1 MIELYVYSAGGWMVQ
16 TLNGIAA
23 FCSSPTFK
31 TLIRWGLMLS
41 VLVSVYIWTKKR
53 DLQLLINFF
62 LIFMFI
68 PTILVGVKKS
78 VQVIDVSNITEV
90 KKIDNV
96 PLGLAAPIGLLSS
109 MGYAIARGYEIIV
122 AQPADALQF
131 SKTGLMFGSK
141 IVSKS
146 TSFDLMNPAGIS
158 MFNDY
163 VKSCVVLDIYLSH
176 KYSLQQLMNSTEPYD
191 LIFANP
197 SPLRGIFADGAF
209 QTCQV
214 AARNLQTM
222 LVSETNV
229 NGTTFTHYARKLF
242 PNRADAAPLL
252 GQMMGDSYSYFM
264 QSGRT
269 ASEIMRQNVT
279 MNALRNGLISYGS
292 ANNATAG
299 MVSLAGD
306 MAAQRQMIQNSTG
319 AMIATQYLPLLHT
332 IFFAILI
339 GIFPFMVVMAS
350 INTLS
355 MRVVRMYI
363 MALGSLQL
371 WPIAFAICNG
381 AMVWFLKADSP
392 TGITLSN
399 MSQLQQQHAMAGSMA
414 GWLMTS
420 IPVICWGVMSGI
432 GGIMSTAASTFVAS
446 DTGAAAQS
454 AGRVAEGNYA
464 FNNMQMENVQGNKWD
479 TNRSYAAGANT
490 QQLENGAMV
499 TQTAGGAM
507 VANTAPAMSNLA
519 TNINFAKMQQSMAQQ
534 QYRQSESE
542 TQTRLEGW
550 RSDSAQTF
558 QQLQSFAHRHGD
570 NFSRGID
577 SREGSN
583 SQVSEGTQKM
593 MDAVQSYARSHGVS
607 EAVAFSELERKSKE
621 GYADGHV
628 SVEAGKSGVVGL
640 LGKAVGVEA
649 SVGGSAGLKASTGS
663 EATVTQ
669 SGNADETTRE
679 SNDARLSQSFSEG
692 WSMVKS
698 ASYDTSAS
706 QVESDGMDQLKQVQ
720 QSMQQTDSHYQ
731 DYNRSKA
738 HTEEL
743 SRMASMSDSESATVS
758 SNLNQEFVSWMQGR
772 NPAEAQ
778 QLLTNTDS
786 AENREQLAQYANE
799 FVSER
804 VKGRM
809 EQHNQTALAGGETG
823 FQANTQYVSGQS
835 AQEQNQ
841 PVTQSGEMR
850 ESRGQVN
857 PLYMSGQSAQEQS
870 QPVTQSGVRGETG
883 GQVNP
888 LHVPGQPAQADHS
901 GSAGESLQS
910 GASRPAEAPQPFNSA
925 KQFEDARNAM
935 QNESNTF
942 RQDVVAQQQQNQSTI
957 DQSGANQ
964 DSQKELIE
972 AQRNELKNDVSSKSE
987 KVGEDIRKAQEHQKL
1002 LNATRNPADLE
1013 NKANELLPPQKNN

>member
-197 SPLRGIFADGAF
+197 SPLRGIFVDGAF

-519 TNINFAKMQQSMAQQ
+519 TNINFTKMQQSMAQQ

-621 GYADGHV
+621 GFAEV
-628 SVEAGKSGVVGL
+628 SAGF
-640 LGKAVGVEA
+640 KAFGT
-649 SVGGSAGLKASTGS
+649 GGSTGARAANGS
-663 EATVTQ
+663 EASASQT
-669 SGNADETTRE
+669 GNADETNRT

-698 ASYDTSAS
+698 ASYDKSAS

-731 DYNRSKA
+731 DYNHSKA

-758 SNLNQEFVSWMQGR
+758 SNLSQEFVSWMQGR

-823 FQANTQYVSGQS
+823 FQTNPQYVSG
-835 AQEQNQ
+835 
-841 PVTQSGEMR
+841 R
-850 ESRGQVN
+850 
-857 PLYMSGQSAQEQS
+857 SAQEQS

-888 LHVPGQPAQADHS
+888 LHVPGQPAQEQNHPVTLSSENKPYSQPTQVDHS
-901 GSAGESLQS
+901 GSAVESLQS

-935 QNESNTF
+935 QSESNPF

-957 DQSGANQ
+957 DQNGANQ
-964 DSQKELIE
+964 GSQKELIE
-972 AQRNELKNDVSSKSE
+972 AQTKELKNDVSNKSNE
-987 KVGEDIRKAQEHQKL
+987 VGEDIRKAQEHQQHQGVK
-1002 LNATRNPADLE
+1002 NPADLRG
-1013 NKANELLPPQKNN
+1013 KTDELLPPKTK

>member
-1 MIELYVYSAGGWMVQ
+1 
-16 TLNGIAA
+16 
-23 FCSSPTFK
+23 
-31 TLIRWGLMLS
+31 
-41 VLVSVYIWTKKR
+41 
-53 DLQLLINFF
+53 
-62 LIFMFI
+62 MFI

-197 SPLRGIFADGAF
+197 SPLRGIFVDGAF

-499 TQTAGGAM
+499 TQTAGARWLPIPPRRCRILPLIS
-507 VANTAPAMSNLA
+507 TLRRCSSL
-519 TNINFAKMQQSMAQQ
+519 
-534 QYRQSESE
+534 
-542 TQTRLEGW
+542 W
-550 RSDSAQTF
+550 RSSST
-558 QQLQSFAHRHGD
+558 G
-570 NFSRGID
+570 
-577 SREGSN
+577 
-583 SQVSEGTQKM
+583 K
-593 MDAVQSYARSHGVS
+593 AR
-607 EAVAFSELERKSKE
+607 AKRKPDWR
-621 GYADGHV
+621 A
-628 SVEAGKSGVVGL
+628 GVVTL
-640 LGKAVGVEA
+640 LRRSSNCSHLRIVMVTTSAVVLT
-649 SVGGSAGLKASTGS
+649 AGR
-663 EATVTQ
+663 EAT
-669 SGNADETTRE
+669 
-679 SNDARLSQSFSEG
+679 AR
-692 WSMVKS
+692 
-698 ASYDTSAS
+698 
-706 QVESDGMDQLKQVQ
+706 
-720 QSMQQTDSHYQ
+720 
-731 DYNRSKA
+731 
-738 HTEEL
+738 
-743 SRMASMSDSESATVS
+743 
-758 SNLNQEFVSWMQGR
+758 
-772 NPAEAQ
+772 
-778 QLLTNTDS
+778 
-786 AENREQLAQYANE
+786 
-799 FVSER
+799 
-804 VKGRM
+804 
-809 EQHNQTALAGGETG
+809 
-823 FQANTQYVSGQS
+823 
-835 AQEQNQ
+835 
-841 PVTQSGEMR
+841 
-850 ESRGQVN
+850 
-857 PLYMSGQSAQEQS
+857 
-870 QPVTQSGVRGETG
+870 
-883 GQVNP
+883 
-888 LHVPGQPAQADHS
+888 
-901 GSAGESLQS
+901 
-910 GASRPAEAPQPFNSA
+910 
-925 KQFEDARNAM
+925 
-935 QNESNTF
+935 
-942 RQDVVAQQQQNQSTI
+942 
-957 DQSGANQ
+957 
-964 DSQKELIE
+964 
-972 AQRNELKNDVSSKSE
+972 
-987 KVGEDIRKAQEHQKL
+987 
-1002 LNATRNPADLE
+1002 
-1013 NKANELLPPQKNN
+1013 

>member
-197 SPLRGIFADGAF
+197 SPLRGIFVDGAF

-621 GYADGHV
+621 GFAETSAGG
-628 SVEAGKSGVVGL
+628 SVGANFGFA
-640 LGKAVGVEA
+640 KAEA
-649 SVGGSAGLKASTGS
+649 SVRTGMKGSTGS
-663 EATVTQ
+663 DATTTQ
-669 SGNADETTRE
+669 TGNADETSRE
-679 SNDARLSQSFSEG
+679 SHDARLSQSFSEG

-698 ASYDTSAS
+698 ASYDKSAS

-758 SNLNQEFVSWMQGR
+758 SNLSQEFVSWMQGR

-870 QPVTQSGVRGETG
+870 QPVTQSGARGETG
-883 GQVNP
+883 GQIDP
-888 LHVPGQPAQADHS
+888 LHVPGQPAQAEHS
-901 GSAGESLQS
+901 GSAGESPQS
-910 GASRPAEAPQPFNSA
+910 GASRPAEAPLPFNSA

-972 AQRNELKNDVSSKSE
+972 TQRNELKNDVSSKSE
-987 KVGEDIRKAQEHQKL
+987 KVGEDIRKAQEHQGL
-1002 LNATRNPADLE
+1002 LNIRDNPADME
-1013 NKANELLPPQKNN
+1013 RKANELLPPEKK

>member
-197 SPLRGIFADGAF
+197 SPLRGIFVDGAF

-698 ASYDTSAS
+698 ASYDKSAS
-706 QVESDGMDQLKQVQ
+706 QVESDGMDHLKQVQ

-758 SNLNQEFVSWMQGR
+758 SNLSQEFVSWMQGR

-835 AQEQNQ
+835 AQEQSQ
-841 PVTQSGEMR
+841 PVTSTGARR
-850 ESRGQVN
+850 ESGGLVN
-857 PLYMSGQSAQEQS
+857 SLHVSGQSAQEQNHPVTLSSENQPYS
-870 QPVTQSGVRGETG
+870 QPTQAV
-883 GQVNP
+883 
-888 LHVPGQPAQADHS
+888 HS
-901 GSAGESLQS
+901 GSAVESPQS

-935 QNESNTF
+935 QSESNPF

-957 DQSGANQ
+957 DQNGANQ
-964 DSQKELIE
+964 GSQKELIE
-972 AQRNELKNDVSSKSE
+972 TQRNELKNDVSSKSE
-987 KVGEDIRKAQEHQKL
+987 KVGEDIRKAQEHQEL
-1002 LNATRNPADLE
+1002 LNAARNPADLE
-1013 NKANELLPPQKNN
+1013 NKANELLPPQKNS

>member
-197 SPLRGIFADGAF
+197 SPLRGIFVDGAF

-607 EAVAFSELERKSKE
+607 EAVAFSELEKRSKE
-621 GYADGHV
+621 GYAET
-628 SVEAGKSGVVGL
+628 SAGGSIGANFGFA
-640 LGKAVGVEA
+640 KAEA
-649 SVGGSAGLKASTGS
+649 SGRAGMKGSTGS
-663 EATVTQ
+663 DATTSQ
-669 SGNADETTRE
+669 TGNADESTRE

-698 ASYDTSAS
+698 ASYDKSAS

-731 DYNRSKA
+731 DYNHSKA

-758 SNLNQEFVSWMQGR
+758 SNLSQEFVSWMQGR

-823 FQANTQYVSGQS
+823 FQANPQYVSGQS
-835 AQEQNQ
+835 AQEQNH
-841 PVTQSGEMR
+841 PVTPSSENQ
-850 ESRGQVN
+850 
-857 PLYMSGQSAQEQS
+857 PYS
-870 QPVTQSGVRGETG
+870 QPTQAV
-883 GQVNP
+883 
-888 LHVPGQPAQADHS
+888 HS
-901 GSAGESLQS
+901 GSVVESPQS
-910 GASRPAEAPQPFNSA
+910 GASRPAEAPQLFNSA

-957 DQSGANQ
+957 DQSGSNQ

-1002 LNATRNPADLE
+1002 SNTFDFDNPADME
-1013 NKANELLPPQKNN
+1013 RKANELLPPEKK